1 MLDFT
6 KLLSVRLV
14 AGASIAAASVVAL
27 SIYNAPVTQAP
38 PPAPVCVEPET
49 TDTMIERI
57 SSQSAPEASP
67 PAGPTRA
74 SKDLSL
80 VFSVEGRT
88 FMKIA
93 DLDADHLPTHAAP
106 TLMHSKE
113 DYIYTAT
120 ANVASA
126 EVPQYTPW
134 LMRDVMVDGSCTARV
149 TGFAIATRLSGDI
162 GYADSQGAEHDESDS
177 EWTAHSV
184 FRLGAPMLVAELD
197 GCPGGKIFAR
207 GSDLKDPIA
216 MKIVQD
222 KKLAAAAKRALI
234 RSPQSVQAQK
244 EWDDPEWAPT
254 ELPKKWYADPS
265 TTWTTQILVHP
276 VTGAKFVSVHASQPF
291 TCGTPFANVWG
302 LYRVGDNNALV
313 PVANASLGD
322 IADIEQLVDLDGDG
336 ELEVIGVPFLG
347 GRIVNDIH
355 GATLQKLDEQFYGCP
370 C

>member
-14 AGASIAAASVVAL
+14 AGASIAAVGAVAL
-27 SIYNAPVTQAP
+27 AIYNAPVTQAP
-38 PPAPVCVEPET
+38 PPAPVCVETET
-49 TDTMIERI
+49 QDTVVEPAV
-57 SSQSAPEASP
+57 SPDVAPLASP
-67 PAGPTRA
+67 TRS
-74 SKDLSL
+74 SKDVSL
-80 VFSVEGRT
+80 VFSAEGHT

-93 DLDADHLPTHAAP
+93 DLDAEHLPTHAAP
-106 TLMHSKE
+106 TLLHSKE
-113 DYIYTAT
+113 DYTYTAT
-120 ANVASA
+120 AHVAAA
-126 EVPQYTPW
+126 EVPQFTPW

-162 GYADSQGAEHDESDS
+162 GYADSQGAEAGESDR

-184 FRLGAPMLVAELD
+184 FRLGTPMLVAELE
-197 GCPGGKIFAR
+197 GCAGGKVFAR

-222 KKLAAAAKRALI
+222 ATLAAAAKKALL
-234 RSPQSVQAQK
+234 RSPQSIEAQK
-244 EWDDPEWAPT
+244 EWDNPEWAPS

-265 TTWTTQILVHP
+265 TTWSTQVLVHP
-276 VTGAKFVSVHASQPF
+276 VTGVTFVSVHAQQPF

-302 LYRVGDNNALV
+302 LYRVVDGKLM
-313 PVANASLGD
+313 PVEHASLGD
-322 IADIEQLVDLDGDG
+322 ISDIEQLVDLDGDG
-336 ELEVIGVPFLG
+336 ELEVIGTPFIG